1 MKRRDGT
8 GLAEDRSDEM
18 VYLTFQCLFITAKS
32 LNITPVKRLDLNIWF
47 IINIY
52 ELERVF
58 KSSHSFP

>member
-1 MKRRDGT
+1 
-8 GLAEDRSDEM
+8 LAEDRSDEM
-18 VYLTFQCLFITAKS
+18 VYLAFQCLFITAKS